1 MAGGKIFISYR
12 RADSQWAAA
21 RLYDALS
28 AAFPDERIF
37 MDVEQIAPGQDFVE
51 VLERQVGACDVFLAL
66 IGPEWLSMQTDA
78 GARRIEE
85 KQDFV
90 RIEIAS
96 ALVKPNTVVIP
107 VLLDGAKPP
116 APGDLPEELRPL
128 ARRQFARLTHEGYRQ
143 EVGKLIDAI
152 RDALGAGVAARAAP
166 PKPRRDFRRPVLIGL
181 AALVL
186 AGCAAFAYERLTR
199 PADPAGTPDLAVFTE
214 CPDCPEMVAIPAGSF
229 MMGSPETEPDRLSQ
243 EGPQR
248 QVTVPRF
255 AIAKTETNWA
265 LFAACVAEGA
275 CAKLQDDGLP
285 KEGMPAAGPSWDDAK
300 AFAAWVNSKVPG
312 EPYRLPTEA
321 EWEYAARGG
330 TDTPYSWGETWDYAK
345 ANLGREIC
353 CIGAAEGADE
363 WVGAAPIGRFPPN
376 PFGLLD
382 MAGNLA
388 EWVEDVY
395 RDDVENS
402 PTDGSAR
409 IWESDSPWAQRHVLK
424 GGSFTDRPW
433 MTRPAARYSNDRNWR
448 AGEYGFRLARDMTPR

>member
-1 MAGGKIFISYR
+1 MPGKIFISYR

-28 AAFPDERIF
+28 AAFPAERIF

-66 IGPEWLSMQTDA
+66 IGPEWLSMQSEA

-85 KQDFV
+85 VQDFV

-96 ALVKPNTVVIP
+96 ALVKPDTVVIP

-116 APGDLPEELRPL
+116 APADLPDDLKPL
-128 ARRQFARLTHEGYRQ
+128 ARRHFARLTHEGYRQ

-152 RDALGAGVAARAAP
+152 RDALGAGAAARAASAR
-166 PKPRRDFRRPVLIGL
+166 PRRSLRRPALL
-181 AALVL
+181 ALGALVI
-186 AGCAAFAYERLTR
+186 AGCAAFAFDRLTR
-199 PADPAGTPDLAVFTE
+199 PADPAGTPDLAGFRE
-214 CPDCPEMVAIPAGSF
+214 CPECPEMVAIPAGSF
-229 MMGSPETEPDRLSQ
+229 LMGSPETEPDRLDQ

-248 QVTVPRF
+248 RVTVPRF
-255 AIAKTETNWA
+255 AIAKTETTWA
-265 LFAACVAEGA
+265 AYAACAEAGA
-275 CAKLQDDGLP
+275 CAPLRDDGLP
-285 KEGMPAAGPSWDDAK
+285 KDGAAAAAPSWEDAQ
-300 AFAAWVNSKVPG
+300 AFVAWVNGQVPG

-330 TDTPYSWGETWDYAK
+330 TETPYYWGERWDYAE

-353 CIGAAEGADE
+353 CIGHAEGADE
-363 WVGAAPIGRFPPN
+363 WEGVAPVGRFPPN
-376 PFGLLD
+376 PFGLHD

-395 RDDVENS
+395 RDDVENN

-409 IWESDSPWAQRHVLK
+409 RWESDDPMARRHVLK

-433 MTRPAARYSNDRNWR
+433 MARPAARYSNDRDWR
-448 AGEYGFRLARDMTPR
+448 AREYGFRLARDMRPR